1 MKTDFRTDSHFW
13 ENPKMKKLCA
23 RLSRSAGF
31 SLFILWGYVSCRR
44 ATGVLYDMDIE
55 DIEIAADWDG
65 KRGEL
70 FAQLEELGFIVKNDE
85 GVYVIN
91 EWAENNSW
99 AANLPNRQAIGR
111 LNGMASHYPELHQQ
125 LVAQGATGIT
135 AEAYAKLTAEYNQR
149 GIIQSSSINL
159 ANLANLGNF
168 TTPAPAPSPFPK
180 PSPIPEKESA
190 AVAEIFSQNLKNP
203 ANNAVPT
210 TQAVNITYAR
220 QETPSIKAECS
231 GIPDVPATIEA
242 VIALWND
249 ILKPVGFPGV
259 IMSSDKR
266 AKLFT
271 KCIVKIPES
280 SGLNWWRSLFKK
292 MAGLDFFLERA
303 GEKAWLT
310 IDWVLNIEKLIHIL
324 EGKYDNNRKITPAT
338 KSKTPAKPEP
348 ASAPKEEPKAEP
360 IVLPATTAEL
370 YAKIQAKPEL
380 TLEEYLRLKF
390 PEAEEEELHRDYE
403 GKMHEDFSIFPQR
416 WAIQMSFETD
426 TACAMCTDPKHCKL
440 PERLKSALRTHS
452 PYLVVGL
459 CTDKNGKK
467 FIGTKNGGKLIC
479 KHKCANCPSCVAEQ
493 AVKIPAD
500 VAEKSP
506 QSKEAIPMPAK
517 VEEKPQAA
525 QVTTPAKPVDL
536 ASALGMRVSFDDKGN
551 ITTSPSPKKASK
563 PGTWEADPY
572 ELEVIERERQMAAFE
587 EYCRKE
593 EEAKQAKAQA
603 EINTPEAQTQYDEDF
618 WSEDEDEYRLYGDTG
633 LNASE
638 EDEDTT
644 EENDVWDYPE

>member
-1 MKTDFRTDSHFW
+1 MAIDI
-13 ENPKMKKLCA
+13 
-23 RLSRSAGF
+23 RLSEGF
-31 SLFILWGYVSCRR
+31 YEHYKTFGLEQMLGIQASRNLLILWLWAAKNR
-44 ATGVLYDMDIE
+44 ADGILRDLNEQGIE
-55 DIEIAADWDG
+55 FAAKWNGKPGAFVDALVKLRWLDVHDDG
-65 KRGEL
+65 TYEL
-70 FAQLEELGFIVKNDE
+70 H
-85 GVYVIN
+85 
-91 EWAENNSW
+91 EWRQHNSW
-99 AANLPNRQAIGR
+99 ACRKDDRADATRFS
-111 LNGMASHYPELHQQ
+111 GMARNYPELYQQ
-125 LVAQGATGIT
+125 LKAQGATRIT
-135 AEAYAKLTAEYNQR
+135 SAEYEK
-149 GIIQSSSINL
+149 IITEYLANEKNKSSSIFL
-159 ANLANLGNF
+159 RTHCESHA
-168 TTPAPAPSPFPK
+168 PAPAPSPEPL
-180 PSPIPEKESA
+180 PIPEKESA
-190 AVAEIFSQNLKNP
+190 AVAENFSQNLKTP

-324 EGKYDNNRKITPAT
+324 EGKYDNNRKITPTT

-348 ASAPKEEPKAEP
+348 ASAPKAEP
-360 IVLPATTAEL
+360 IVLPAETAEL

-426 TACAMCTDPKHCKL
+426 KACAMCTDPKHCKL

-593 EEAKQAKAQA
+593 EEAKKAKAQA